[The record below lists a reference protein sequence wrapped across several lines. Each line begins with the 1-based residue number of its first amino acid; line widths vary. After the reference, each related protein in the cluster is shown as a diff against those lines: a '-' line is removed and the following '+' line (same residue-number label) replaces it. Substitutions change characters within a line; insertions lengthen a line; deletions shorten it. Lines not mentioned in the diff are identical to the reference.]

1 MDVENVRTLDRALPI
16 STLADNLTDTDNK
29 FADVVRGTEKAAIDK
44 PDTSEIC
51 FASIDLSCKKSVSG
65 FHCMDFK
72 SEEHTCRME
81 QKHNVVDFAVA
92 RMEFEK
98 EAEVATMRIRC
109 SEPGAKK
116 KSMSKLEN
124 GSVDECQ
131 NNLHDAVAIEGDS
144 PNIKSNG
151 NDVTRLNYGSPS
163 TMELKSQIS
172 DVTSLSND
180 LCDVTDFNSKK
191 CSMAEIKIDSSL
203 TDKLPFDSTHIL
215 SESSYQ
221 RLAQN
226 HDLSG
231 SSSITNIAGDG
242 LCCGEAQNLGLIDLK
257 ESSLVNGCMDAKA
270 NQLVSDSETGNDVSV
285 EEERS
290 WKSEGASF
298 YKVSSREEKGWQLSE
313 SARNML
319 QQMNGSARPI
329 PKQLNETDSKILDQ
343 MDESAMNVPE
353 LHCHENRLEEVL
365 ADKSHSV
372 VRDFTGKDQSLNGNK
387 LGVNKNSSI
396 MCNKVTSVETRDRA
410 GDNELCSC
418 NSGNPVSHTVKFCDE
433 FPDSCIVQDSTMS
446 AFQKFDAEIGIGDDA
461 VHGKFVKVSSDLL
474 ASDSSQE
481 MSLEP
486 KVDFT
491 GASAFPA
498 QDSSSRIHHAA
509 LGEDGAG
516 VLRPSQIYEE
526 KRSSLDLPE
535 KVPDVTDAARNMD
548 SKFDL
553 KVSESE
559 PFKLDAKT
567 KWSLES
573 ASATETDIGASVSDA
588 DSCFDGKSSREAD
601 FCLGPSS
608 VSNEMQKEEDRP
620 EMPKSRSVENLS
632 LFVPGGDSD
641 LDKNADSKGCFA
653 VGVQCMCESDNNVEM
668 SISDSN
674 SNCQSAFVHSSDSQS
689 DCETT
694 PHSESQSVLG
704 IVPESKSQPVPRA
717 VRKSESQSV
726 FDCLPSSQLESCQE
740 KPCEQFVLIQST
752 LKDQSVS
759 QAKDSSRDELVSK
772 DQSVSKVD
780 PHSSGHLCTKAV
792 DWSEPISETASG
804 IECQSSSRTSS
815 ASQETPTQSTSS
827 VSVASLLP
835 LLGEGEIALNH
846 AVPNEG
852 MEQKSEAYCNTARE
866 MELKLQVSQENN
878 DKRHTH
884 PKSENATQL
893 TSENDGCCRKVKS
906 VQQTTE
912 DDNES
917 PCGTLTEEGSMHDQM
932 TSEKQNEVHMPT
944 SHALVSEL
952 GETASPQVRADETA
966 EFVSS
971 QVRASQM
978 GETLMKENEEV
989 KPDEAGQVILSQLK
1003 PDEEGEM
1010 ILAHIQPNEAGEV
1023 IAEVKGEL
1031 SMGQGMTEGCFKK
1044 KDAVQNNS
1052 VLEVSTHRM
1061 QEQRSK
1067 SEGKGER
1074 KLKSSAQLEELESKH
1089 MEFSSEEELKQVKE
1103 LEQEEMLQQEREVER
1118 THEQYKESGPEEGMV
1133 RQDKDLGQNK
1143 KLCKEK
1149 ELRQTQELAEEQETS
1164 EERQGESRL
1173 LEGNKSECREQ
1184 ITDETNAV
1192 DIQRKQD
1199 FGEENKPSQG
1209 CKNNEEEVEQEQMLR
1224 KQQELGNE
1232 IELRKEIKHATRQEF
1247 AEKQSFGQEQ
1257 DLVKELEQEGELEQD
1272 CLHEIKREKGS
1283 EVLCTEDDENESLSL
1298 CKSLQGASSSHSDA
1312 ESSLLKESSR
1322 LNMSSV
1328 SGSLE
1333 AVRLQNLENS
1343 SNDLETFSEK
1353 NFGSRRQTVL
1363 FKARGA
1369 SSGRRHQSKRKS
1381 VPVSG
1386 KSVTTGL
1393 SDEQSTVD
1401 TDHIVGTGGDLV
1413 TKKKEPKTKKKN
1425 VRQVSKEKDSVVD
1438 VTDVSSKG
1446 PKRETTTIVKYQT
1459 STIQNKW
1466 PDGEGKCQSDVNE
1479 GHLLRDEGEQL
1490 VALELVKVV
1499 DESRFSGSLLST
1511 TSVEVQDTPPFET
1524 AALASEAE
1532 ERHSGTSRE
1541 PALRDCIGSMA
1552 AGLDKSCISVIAS
1565 QGAEANAIIGSGT
1578 YGECQ
1583 SVFEKESSNTSSAV
1597 NSSEM
1602 DDNSP
1607 TLNSKQAIDKVSVYV
1622 NDMQPVTL
1630 KVLGQLYDKK
1640 KAEEENM
1647 KTTEP
1652 KLEKAKNALSCS
1664 VLDVTHG
1671 RSDAATF
1678 CCSANSGSQVVRTG
1692 DEELVMNKNMAS
1704 CCIVTSFDQSNTDD
1718 GKESD
1723 GEAVLEIDLAEGDS
1737 KNESER
1743 GMVAQGLEEY
1753 DAKKS
1758 DTTVDDEPERR
1769 AALFG
1774 SNDTYKSDAE
1784 VVSGHTGSEMNT
1796 LVPQVLEA
1804 DVKKVNGKK
1813 EKGRLRKRKRQKI
1826 SGKETDQQTG
1836 KSNFQED
1843 LTEKEDQ
1850 KVSVELRLET
1860 GKAVPVAGLIPEV
1873 PVPGSRDTPVFGET
1887 LTTLQQAVDLEP
1899 ATATKKKAKRKPK
1912 VNKTCGKTQ
1921 SGNTGEPFP
1930 EGGLGTQTFQMDFL
1944 RPVASMETLH
1954 SQLPSIHLKDNCIE
1968 SKTVPDSVSSVAT
1981 SFGNTTPDSNR
1992 ETAGSIMRPLWEK
2005 MCLEDNS
2012 LPDPSFSS
2020 IRQLEACVKAISTN
2034 LQKRVTN
2041 SVACHKDTFPT
2052 YHPDADLGRRW
2063 LTLPEFNLTNGDPAS
2078 GMIAN
2083 MGTEK
2088 FSSAKRKSKGTKVR
2102 KDQQNARWP
2111 LAEQICDGAKIAEDL
2126 CGGIDKLPWIGPKQR
2141 GKKKVAV
2148 TSSLEFAALNNTE
2161 LGLSKESD
2169 ASSVT
2174 KSKPRNR
2181 KRKKNSACEQ
2191 LNLPS
2196 PTSGPLPAEVD
2207 LSLAAAV
2214 PTNFSKKCLKI
2225 SLENCNMVFSPKN
2238 VGKPLEEADPI
2249 SPEGHCFSP
2258 NEKSRTKRPKKNSK
2272 TRDQSKE
2279 KSHRVNEI
2287 QNLSTNTRPVTA
2299 SAIPD
2304 SNTSA
2309 LMNQPLE
2316 KPCENQTLAEGVV
2329 PVNILD
2335 GIVPP
2340 EQGPNKYNQ
2349 ELSKITAET
2358 TATPAKPLK
2367 RKKPSKCTKDPP
2379 NLASIETSALVEKPA
2394 EEIPA
2399 KKKKNSKKVKESR
2412 MQPELIDQSS
2422 ITTKLPAKSKSP
2434 AKSRKKKSANLD
2446 ISIAEKHPFE
2456 MDNAFMSQ
2464 EKVLLDQEIL
2474 NSNCVVSEA
2483 PPKTAVELPSD
2494 QVHAKHLENNF
2505 NKVTAILDNFTRSDS
2520 QSKSAGKST
2529 EEEKEP
2535 VLSKASRSATPDMR
2549 SSCDTTD
2556 SEHLG
2561 EKSKTWSGE
2570 SSIKESE
2577 LDLNSSNDC
2586 KPFACPQCS
2595 YHAKK
2600 KGQLRK
2606 HLGVHRIY
2614 SCAHCDFAS
2623 GSHDELDTHMLAKH
2637 PSRCGRKL
2645 CKKCHVLFRTD
2656 ALISHERD
2664 CTGEKRGWD
2673 CQVCGKKFKFVS
2685 AMRTHLRRWHS
2696 ADSSIQPDDNEE
2708 DEEQLDKPGFEDSQ
2722 GAGRA
2727 PSTIIQPNQPSSP
2740 FQMNEEP
2747 SQPVIKPTILCDR
2760 PFSPNQPVAEPC
2772 STTQPCDQPCNPA
2785 QQSGKSSSTTLSSD
2799 MPSSPTQPSEKPSST
2814 SKSCDQPSSTT
2825 QPCDSPSSHLEPS
2838 ENPSSPLQIAENP
2851 SSPLQPSEK
2860 PSVPSQPCDQLSSPS
2875 QTGSSSSHS
2884 PDSCDRLPSPPNFS
2898 IVQSVPLES
2907 AKPTSESLKRAKP
2920 KRKRKS
2926 DVTKPTIEKPFFCS
2940 VCEKHFKSKKTLK
2953 SHSQTKHGF
2962 KPDLSACR
2970 VSFSNHSSAAEV
2982 LPDVPDI
2989 SKEAEEMA
2997 CVEKI
3002 LPKSPVEELPSVNL
3016 ICFFQECG
3024 RQFKKVEQLHRHEE
3038 KHAGWKEFSFTFVQ
3052 SFLVLSVR

>member
-1 MDVENVRTLDRALPI
+1 MDVENIRTLDRALPI

-29 FADVVRGTEKAAIDK
+29 FADVVKGTEKAAIDK
-44 PDTSEIC
+44 PDTSETC

-98 EAEVATMRIRC
+98 EAEVASMRIRC
-109 SEPGAKK
+109 SEPGATK

-124 GSVDECQ
+124 GSLDECQ
-131 NNLHDAVAIEGDS
+131 NNLRDAVAIEGDS
-144 PNIKSNG
+144 PNIKSNAT
-151 NDVTRLNYGSPS
+151 DVTRLKSDSPS

-191 CSMAEIKIDSSL
+191 CSMAEIKIDFSV

-215 SESSYQ
+215 SETSNQ

-226 HDLSG
+226 HDLS
-231 SSSITNIAGDG
+231 SSSSVTNIAADG

-257 ESSLVNGCMDAKA
+257 ESSLVNGCMDEKA

-313 SARNML
+313 SPRNML

-329 PKQLNETDSKILDQ
+329 RKQVTETDGKILDQ
-343 MDESAMNVPE
+343 MDESAMNVLE
-353 LHCHENRLEEVL
+353 LHCHENRQEEVL

-396 MCNKVTSVETRDRA
+396 LCNKVRDVETRGRA
-410 GDNELCSC
+410 GDDEMCSY
-418 NSGNPVSHTVKFCDE
+418 SSENPVAHTVKFCDE
-433 FPDSCIVQDSTMS
+433 VPDSCIAEDSTMS
-446 AFQKFDAEIGIGDDA
+446 ASQKLDAETGIGDDA
-461 VHGKFVKVSSDLL
+461 VHGKVVKVSSDLL
-474 ASDSSQE
+474 ASVSSQE
-481 MSLEP
+481 MSIVTKRDL
-486 KVDFT
+486 T
-491 GASAFPA
+491 GASDFHA
-498 QDSSSRIHHAA
+498 QDSSSGIHHAA

-516 VLRPSQIYEE
+516 VLRPSQIYGEE
-526 KRSSLDLPE
+526 RSSLDLPE
-535 KVPDVTDAARNMD
+535 KVPDVTDAAKNMD
-548 SKFDL
+548 AKLDL

-559 PFKLDAKT
+559 PFKLDSKT
-567 KWSLES
+567 KRSLES
-573 ASATETDIGASVSDA
+573 ASDIGASVSDA
-588 DSCFDGKSSREAD
+588 DSCFDGKASREAD

-608 VSNEMQKEEDRP
+608 DSNEMQKEEDRP

-632 LFVPGGDSD
+632 LFVRGGDSD

-653 VGVQCMCESDNNVEM
+653 VGVQCVCESDNNVEM

-674 SNCQSAFVHSSDSQS
+674 SNCQSAFMHSSDSQS
-689 DCETT
+689 GCETT
-694 PHSESQSVLG
+694 LCSESQSVLG
-704 IVPESKSQPVPRA
+704 IVPESKSQPVPGA
-717 VRKSESQSV
+717 VPKSESQSV
-726 FDCLPSSQLESCQE
+726 FDCLPSSQLELCQE
-740 KPCEQFVLIQST
+740 KPCEQIVLVQST

-759 QAKDSSRDELVSK
+759 QAEDSSRDELVSK

-780 PHSSGHLCTKAV
+780 PNSSGHLCSKAV
-792 DWSEPISETASG
+792 DWSEPEPISEAAFG
-804 IECQSSSRTSS
+804 IECQSSSKTSS
-815 ASQETPTQSTSS
+815 ASQEVPTQSTSS

-835 LLGEGEIALNH
+835 LLGESEIALNP
-846 AVPNEG
+846 AVPDEG
-852 MEQKSEAYCNTARE
+852 MEQKSEVYCNTVRE
-866 MELKLQVSQENN
+866 MELKLQGSDENN
-878 DKRHTH
+878 DEHHTH
-884 PKSENATQL
+884 PKSESATEL
-893 TSENDGCCRKVKS
+893 TSENDGCCRKMKS

-917 PCGTLTEEGSMHDQM
+917 PCGTLTKEGSMHDQM
-932 TSEKQNEVHMPT
+932 TSEKQNEAHMPT
-944 SHALVSEL
+944 SQALVAEA
-952 GETASPQVRADETA
+952 GETASPQIRADETA
-966 EFVSS
+966 ECVSS
-971 QVRASQM
+971 QMMANEV
-978 GETLMKENEEV
+978 GGTLMKENEEV
-989 KPDEAGQVILSQLK
+989 KPDEESQIMLSQLK
-1003 PDEEGEM
+1003 PDETGEM
-1010 ILAHIQPNEAGEV
+1010 ILAHIQPNEAGEM
-1023 IAEVKGEL
+1023 ISEVKGKL
-1031 SMGQGMTEGCFKK
+1031 SMGKGATEDCFTK
-1044 KDAVQNNS
+1044 KDAVQNNL
-1052 VLEVSTHRM
+1052 VLEVSTLRM
-1061 QEQRSK
+1061 QEQRSD

-1074 KLKSSAQLEELESKH
+1074 KLKSPAQQEELESNH

-1103 LEQEEMLQQEREVER
+1103 LEQEEMTQQEREVER
-1118 THEQYKESGPEEGMV
+1118 THEQDKESGPEDGMLK
-1133 RQDKDLGQNK
+1133 QDRDLGQNN
-1143 KLCKEK
+1143 KLCQAK
-1149 ELRQTQELAEEQETS
+1149 ELGQTQELTEEQETS
-1164 EERQGESRL
+1164 EGRQGESRL

-1184 ITDETNAV
+1184 ITDETNSV
-1192 DIQRKQD
+1192 DIQQKQD
-1199 FGEENKPSQG
+1199 LGEEKKPSRG

-1247 AEKQSFGQEQ
+1247 AEKQTVSQEQ
-1257 DLVKELEQEGELEQD
+1257 DLVKEREQERELEQD

-1283 EVLCTEDDENESLSL
+1283 EELCTEGDENESLSL
-1298 CKSLQGASSSHSDA
+1298 CKSLQGAGSSHSDA
-1312 ESSLLKESSR
+1312 ESSLLKESSI
-1322 LNMSSV
+1322 LNLSSISRSQEV
-1328 SGSLE
+1328 VG
-1333 AVRLQNLENS
+1333 LQNLENS
-1343 SNDLETFSEK
+1343 SNEK
-1353 NFGSRRQTVL
+1353 NFGTVEQTVL
-1363 FKARGA
+1363 FKAHGA

-1381 VPVSG
+1381 VAGSG
-1386 KSVTTGL
+1386 KSVTICP

-1401 TDHIVGTGGDLV
+1401 KDHMVGASGDSV
-1413 TKKKEPKTKKKN
+1413 TKKKEPKAKKKN
-1425 VRQVSKEKDSVVD
+1425 VRKVSKEMDSVAGL
-1438 VTDVSSKG
+1438 TDVSSKG
-1446 PKRETTTIVKYQT
+1446 PKHETTTTVKYQS
-1459 STIQNKW
+1459 STIQSKW
-1466 PDGEGKCQSDVNE
+1466 PDDEGRCQSDVNE
-1479 GHLLRDEGEQL
+1479 GHLQRDEGEQP
-1490 VALELVKVV
+1490 VPLELVQVV
-1499 DESRFSGSLLST
+1499 DKSHLSGSLLST
-1511 TSVEVQDTPPFET
+1511 TLVEEQDTPVFKT

-1552 AGLDKSCISVIAS
+1552 AGLDKSCISVTSS
-1565 QGAEANAIIGSGT
+1565 QGAEATAVIGSGT
-1578 YGECQ
+1578 YSECH
-1583 SVFEKESSNTSSAV
+1583 SVFEKQSSGTGPFMNSAEKDDKSSNL
-1597 NSSEM
+1597 SSE
-1602 DDNSP
+1602 
-1607 TLNSKQAIDKVSVYV
+1607 QAFGKVSIAVDDV
-1622 NDMQPVTL
+1622 QPLSL
-1630 KVLGQLYDKK
+1630 KGLGQLYDKK
-1640 KAEEENM
+1640 KEEEENM

-1652 KLEKAKNALSCS
+1652 ELEKVKNALSCG

-1671 RSDAATF
+1671 ISDAATL
-1678 CCSANSGSQVVRTG
+1678 CCSANSGGQVVRTG
-1692 DEELVMNKNMAS
+1692 DKELVMNENMAAR
-1704 CCIVTSFDQSNTDD
+1704 CIVTSFDQSNTDD

-1743 GMVAQGLEEY
+1743 GMVAQGLEKY
-1753 DAKKS
+1753 DDKKS
-1758 DTTVDDEPERR
+1758 DATADDEPERR
-1769 AALFG
+1769 AALLG
-1774 SNDTYKSDAE
+1774 SSDTYKSDAE
-1784 VVSGHTGSEMNT
+1784 VVSGQTMSEMNT

-1826 SGKETDQQTG
+1826 SGKEADQQTG

-1850 KVSVELRLET
+1850 KVNVELRLKA
-1860 GKAVPVAGLIPEV
+1860 GKAVPGAGLIPEV
-1873 PVPGSRDTPVFGET
+1873 SVPGSRDTPVFGET
-1887 LTTLQQAVDLEP
+1887 LTTLQQGLDLEP
-1899 ATATKKKAKRKPK
+1899 ATATKKKTKRKPK

-1921 SGNTGEPFP
+1921 CGNTGEPFP

-1944 RPVASMETLH
+1944 KPVASTETLQ
-1954 SQLPSIHLKDNCIE
+1954 SQLPSIHVKDNCIE
-1968 SKTVPDSVSSVAT
+1968 SKTVPDSLSSVAT
-1981 SFGNTTPDSNR
+1981 SFGNTIPDSNR

-2041 SVACHKDTFPT
+2041 SVACRTDTFPT
-2052 YHPDADLGRRW
+2052 YHPEADLGRRW
-2063 LTLPEFNLTNGDPAS
+2063 LTLPEFNLTNGDPTS
-2078 GMIAN
+2078 GTTAN

-2088 FSSAKRKSKGTKVR
+2088 FSGAKRKSKGTKVR
-2102 KDQQNARWP
+2102 KDQQNVRWP

-2141 GKKKVAV
+2141 GKKKVAI
-2148 TSSLEFAALNNTE
+2148 TSSLEIATLNNTE
-2161 LGLSKESD
+2161 LGPSKETD

-2181 KRKKNSACEQ
+2181 KSKKNSACGQ

-2225 SLENCNMVFSPKN
+2225 SLENCNTVFSHKN
-2238 VGKPLEEADPI
+2238 LGKPLEQADPI
-2249 SPEGHCFSP
+2249 SPKGFCLSP

-2279 KSHRVNEI
+2279 KSHPVNEI
-2287 QNLSTNTRPVTA
+2287 QNLGTSTWPINA

-2309 LMNQPLE
+2309 LMNQTLD

-2329 PVNILD
+2329 PVGILD

-2340 EQGPNKYNQ
+2340 EQGPTEYNQ
-2349 ELSKITAET
+2349 ELSKITSET
-2358 TATPAKPLK
+2358 TATRAKPLK
-2367 RKKPSKCTKDPP
+2367 RKKPSKCAKDPL

-2412 MQPELIDQSS
+2412 MQLELIDQSS
-2422 ITTKLPAKSKSP
+2422 MTSKLPAKSKSP
-2434 AKSRKKKSANLD
+2434 GKSRKKKSANLD
-2446 ISIAEKHPFE
+2446 VSIAEKHPFG

-2464 EKVLLDQEIL
+2464 EKVILDQEIL
-2474 NSNCVVSEA
+2474 NSNCVVNET

-2520 QSKSAGKST
+2520 QSKSSGKST

-2535 VLSKASRSATPDMR
+2535 VFSKTSRSATPDMR

-2561 EKSKTWSGE
+2561 EKSKTWSGD

-2696 ADSSIQPDDNEE
+2696 ADSSIQPDDNDE

-2722 GAGRA
+2722 GAGKA
-2727 PSTIIQPNQPSSP
+2727 PSTILQPSQPSSP

-2747 SQPVIKPTILCDR
+2747 SQPVTKPTIVCDK
-2760 PFSPNQPVAEPC
+2760 PISPNQPVAEPC
-2772 STTQPCDQPCNPA
+2772 STTPPCDQPSSPT
-2785 QQSGKSSSTTLSSD
+2785 QQSGKSSSTTPSSD

-2825 QPCDSPSSHLEPS
+2825 QPCDSPSSHFEPS

-2851 SSPLQPSEK
+2851 SSPLKPSEK
-2860 PSVPSQPCDQLSSPS
+2860 PSIPSQPCDQLSSPS

-2884 PDSCDRLPSPPNFS
+2884 PDSCDRLSSPPNFS
-2898 IVQSVPLES
+2898 IMQSIPLES
-2907 AKPTSESLKRAKP
+2907 AKPTSESLKCAKP

-2962 KPDLSACR
+2962 KPDLSACHI
-2970 VSFSNHSSAAEV
+2970 SFSNHSSAAEV

-3002 LPKSPVEELPSVNL
+3002 LPKSPVEELPSINL

-3038 KHAGWKEFSFTFVQ
+3038 KHAGWK
-3052 SFLVLSVR
+3052 